1 MRTRRERIYYLDIAR
16 GISILAVIW
25 GHIMLSG
32 WTNVLVYAFDIP
44 LFLFLSGMMFHPDR
58 IKTFAA
64 LLKRLFRKL
73 LVPYF
78 LFGTGTYFVWLLYNH
93 VIHREIKSYTE
104 PFLQLFLAY
113 GSSDYIRQDPPLW
126 FVTCLVVIQI
136 LYFLFRKYTNETT
149 TVLLSVGCGI
159 LGYILVGHNLVELP
173 WNFESAMSA
182 MPFFCAGNLFAA
194 HAGYD
199 GIIRFYD
206 DHKKKLL
213 LPTILFSVVFIIGA
227 LWNGHI
233 TLGSNVLGKSTL
245 VLYLIGAIG
254 IYLVLITA
262 VFIYRTLKPAIYRG
276 IMWFGENS
284 FFVMAAHIPIKR
296 FIVAALASAM
306 DVKRSTIQN
315 AETYSLIAF
324 VFSVAITAVVVE
336 ILNIC
341 VRKVKIR
348 HS

>member
-1 MRTRRERIYYLDIAR
+1 
-16 GISILAVIW
+16 
-25 GHIMLSG
+25 MLSG

-44 LFLFLSGMMFHPDR
+44 LFLFLSGMMFHPEK

-64 LLKRLFRKL
+64 LLKRFCRKL

-78 LFGTGTYFVWLLYNH
+78 LFGTGAYFVWLLYNH
-93 VIHREIKSYTE
+93 VIQKDIKSYTE
-104 PFLQLFLAY
+104 PLLQLFLAY
-113 GSSDYIRQDPPLW
+113 GSSHYIRQNPPLW

-136 LYFLFRKYTNETT
+136 LYYLFTKYTNERM
-149 TVLLSVGCGI
+149 TVLLSIGCGV
-159 LGYILVGHNLVELP
+159 LGYILVGHDLVELP

-199 GIIRFYD
+199 GIIGFYD
-206 DHKKKLL
+206 DHRKKLL
-213 LPTILFSVVFIIGA
+213 LPTLLLGVVFIIGA

-245 VLYLIGAIG
+245 VLYLIGALG

-262 VFIYRTLKPAIYRG
+262 VFMYRTLKPVLYQG

-284 FFVMAAHIPIKR
+284 FFVMAVHVPIKR
-296 FIVAALASAM
+296 FVIAALAAAW

-315 AETYSLIAF
+315 AETYSFIAF
-324 VFSVAITAVVVE
+324 VFSVVITAVVVE
-336 ILNIC
+336 ILNVC